1 MRIMMVGDIVGKC
14 GRRVFAKYTKK
25 LRKEKNLDMV
35 VVNGENAAGGKG
47 LTDATLAELY
57 GQGADVV
64 TSGNHI
70 WDKKEVMQFID
81 REPFLLRPANYPEG
95 APGKGYC
102 LFPWKAQNIAVIN
115 LSGRVFFD
123 ALDDPFQKI
132 NEILSKIKSEAQIII
147 LDFHAEATSEKIAMG
162 YYLDGKVSAVIGTH
176 THVQTADEQIFE
188 NGTAYITDVG
198 MTGPKNS
205 ILGVKKEIIIEK
217 FLTALPSRFEVA
229 EGPGVYSAII
239 IEIDDAT
246 GFATKV
252 ERILIYE
259 E

>member
-102 LFPWKAQNIAVIN
+102 LFPWKAQNVAVIN

>member
-1 MRIMMVGDIVGKC
+1 MRIMMVGDVVGKC
-14 GRRVFAKYTKK
+14 GRRIFAKYTKA
-25 LRKEKNLDMV
+25 LRDEKNLDMV
-35 VVNGENAAGGKG
+35 IVNGENAAGGKG

-57 GQGADVV
+57 GAGADVV

-70 WDKKEVMQFID
+70 WDKKEVLQFID

-102 LFPWKAQNIAVIN
+102 LFPWKAQNVAVIN

-123 ALDDPFQKI
+123 VLDDPFQKI
-132 NEILSKIKSEAQIII
+132 NEILKEIKNEARIII

-162 YYLDGKVSAVIGTH
+162 YYLNGRVSAVFGTH
-176 THVQTADEQIFE
+176 THVQTADERILE
-188 NGTAYITDVG
+188 KGTAYLTDVG
-198 MTGPKNS
+198 MTGPKDS

-229 EGPGVYSAII
+229 EGLGVYSAGIVQ
-239 IEIDDAT
+239 IDENT
-246 GFATKV
+246 GIATKV